1 MYLSTRFTT
10 AAAMAVA
17 TCLTLAAC
25 GGSSVGTASSTSSA
39 LPTLGTDD
47 KVTITFESY
56 NVAQGGTWADTV
68 DELISGFEA
77 EHPNVTVKAQAPAN
91 LTGSN
96 TAYAANLQ
104 AEILAG
110 QAPDVAQETFDALD
124 WMATQG
130 VVDPLQDVVGT
141 QAIKE
146 AFNGKDLSTTYPG
159 TWPMNQKARTLA
171 DENGKT
177 YGMPYVFSTPVLWYN
192 KTALDKLGITMPAA
206 PTWDDIETIGKKL
219 VAAGHKTPVS
229 IPCTVT
235 GGDWCMQG
243 IIKSAGGHIV
253 SSDKK
258 TIQFGDQGSI
268 DAVTEMRKLYDEGIL
283 LNTDVTT
290 MTTAFA
296 KGQSLI
302 QLNTSNALATFTAG
316 AQAGGWDLAATKMPA
331 FSGKTPA
338 PTNSG
343 SALFLVHQDDPD
355 QQKQAAA
362 WEFIKYITGPDG
374 VDAITKGI
382 GYVPI
387 RDTMA
392 SAADGPLHKWYTA
405 TPGAEV
411 NVAQLQQLQPWDAYP
426 GDNYSQISKLFS
438 DAVQNSVY
446 LGKDPKSTLTQAQ
459 SDAQALVK

>member
-1 MYLSTRFTT
+1 MHISKRFAAAT
-10 AAAMAVA
+10 AAALAA
-17 TCLTLAAC
+17 LSLAAC
-25 GGSSVGTASSTSSA
+25 GSSTGGGAASGSGS
-39 LPTLGTDD
+39 LPTLGAND

-56 NVAQGGTWADTV
+56 NVSQGGTWADTV
-68 DELISGFEA
+68 TKLISGFEA
-77 EHPNVTVKAQAPAN
+77 QHPNITVKPQAPAN

-110 QAPDVAQETFDALD
+110 RAPDVAQETFDALD

-130 VVDPLQDVVGT
+130 VVDPLQDVVGS
-141 QAIKE
+141 QAINE
-146 AFNGKDLSTTYPG
+146 AFDGKNLSTTYPG
-159 TWPMNQKARTLA
+159 TWPMNPKARTLA
-171 DENGKT
+171 TENGKT

-206 PTWDDIETIGKKL
+206 PTWDDIEAIGKKL
-219 VAAGHKTPVS
+219 TAAGHKSPVS
-229 IPCTVT
+229 ITCTVT

-253 SSDKK
+253 SPDKK
-258 TIQFGDQGSI
+258 TIQFGDAGSVT
-268 DAVTEMRKLYDEGIL
+268 AVTKMRKLYDKGIL
-283 LNTDVTT
+283 LNADAAT

-316 AQAGGWDLAATKMPA
+316 AKAGGWQLAATKMPA
-331 FSGKTPA
+331 FTGQALA

-343 SALFLVHQDDPD
+343 SALFMVHQAQADPK
-355 QQKQAAA
+355 KQAAA
-362 WEFIKYITGPDG
+362 WEFIKYLTGPDG
-374 VDAITKGI
+374 VDTITNGI

-392 SAADGPLHKWYTA
+392 SDPSGPLNKWYA
-405 TPGAEV
+405 STPGAKV
-411 NVAQLQQLQPWDAYP
+411 NVDQLQKLQTWDAYP
-426 GDNYSQISKLFS
+426 GNNYAQISKVFS

-446 LGKDPKSTLTQAQ
+446 LGKDLQDTLTRAQ
-459 SDAQALVK
+459 SDAQALIK